1 MFLRARALWEAAEAE
16 QYGEEYIAIGVGGV
30 FMAEQWDQ
38 QGWTLGTRL
47 QDHAKGWFPAEYVE
61 EINRLDINPSFIV
74 DIHFHLACAVGD
86 NQNLMLQLVL
96 PPEYYTLEGQP
107 IVCWKWLALPD
118 GVIFRGA
125 WDAWKR
131 TRVHMTLDAHDV
143 SQWDDATMF
152 AFCVV
157 FAEKWKAVHQA
168 SVEFQLENRFHRYWW
183 ITREPILHGSP
194 QFRTLEP
201 QKHRRRES
209 FSALLGTGLFTDRI
223 CQLLGVLAMTLLDVR
238 YKWPVLHL
246 QSIRHLH
253 FTSDLPSDLH
263 LHVL

>member
-1 MFLRARALWEAAEAE
+1 MFLRATAPWDDAEAAL
-16 QYGEEYIAIGVGGV
+16 YGKEYISMSVDDI
-30 FMAEQWDQ
+30 FMTKERNQ

-47 QDHAKGWFPAEYVE
+47 RDHAKGWFPAQYVE

-74 DIHFHLACAVGD
+74 DIHFHLACAVAD

-201 QKHRRRES
+201 QKHRSRES

-223 CQLLGVLAMTLLDVR
+223 CQLLGVLAMTQLDVR
-238 YKWPVLHL
+238 YKWPGL
-246 QSIRHLH
+246 QLLSPSELH
-253 FTSDLPSDLH
+253 FTCELSD
-263 LHVL
+263 